1 MNWTKVKVILIIL
14 FVLINLMLV
23 GILLNK
29 NADDSS
35 FSQQTLMEI
44 KTILEKNNI
53 EADDGL
59 ITPEVRNMS
68 VPEAVPIMSHNSSFV
83 KMLQKGRLYY
93 RECNGF
99 RL

>member
-35 FSQQTLMEI
+35 FSQQTLEEI

-68 VPEAVPIMSHNSSFV
+68 VPEAVPERTYSEPPV
-83 KMLQKGRLYY
+83 
-93 RECNGF
+93 
-99 RL
+99 